1 MSNVLTFPGRPPAV
15 EPTPAPAQEEVVA
28 EMVQQSAVMQL
39 VSTLA
44 FYANQ
49 GYDGGEK
56 ARAAMPALRSI
67 LAGRGIALVVNLNPQ
82 QS

>member
-1 MSNVLTFPGRPPAV
+1 MSNVFTFPGRTAPAV
-15 EPTPAPAQEEVVA
+15 APTPAQEEVVA
-28 EMVQQSAVMQL
+28 EMVEQSAVMQL

-49 GYDGGEK
+49 GYDGGKK
-56 ARAAMPALRSI
+56 ARAVMPAVRDI
-67 LAGRGIALVVNLNPQ
+67 LAGRGIALTVNLNPQ